1 MPQSVTIY
9 EAARELMLDWGV
21 PYAAAQVITLL
32 LAFLVVALLVIVLVL
47 LLVLLERRLIAWIQL
62 RPGPNRVGGRT
73 GILQTVA
80 DALKLLYK
88 EDIIPLNVDRP
99 TFLAAPYVVFVP
111 ALASLV
117 VMPFG
122 IALVSGSYKYYSV
135 ANLNIGLAYILATGA
150 IGIIGIIMAGWSSS
164 NKYALVGAMRT
175 VAQLI
180 SYEVPMVLSLI
191 SVALFA
197 GSLSLADIVQRQSS
211 TWAVVPLFFAFI
223 IFFICGLAETNRCP
237 FDLMEAESEIVAGF
251 HTEYS
256 GMRFALFFLA
266 EYLNMFVIAALITTC
281 FFGGWKGPVF
291 VIGWL
296 DPLFLGGWMGPTALG
311 VWAGLMSLGE
321 SGLWFTSFFL
331 FMAKTFFFVWCFIWF
346 RGTFPRIRVD
356 QLMAVAWKFLL
367 PLSVL
372 QLLIVGWGITYRNPL
387 FSANLIPSVTARE
400 AYEGG
405 MVASYKYMTLAQ
417 GLDAIS
423 KPELVA
429 FGWSVLGALVVVA
442 LLAGLFYRTV
452 KGYHPS
458 SEFLEEIRGVDG

>member
-9 EAARELMLDWGV
+9 EAARELMMGWGLS
-21 PYAAAQVITLL
+21 YAWAQVITLL
-32 LAFLVVALLVIVLVL
+32 LAFLVVALFVVVLVL

-111 ALASLV
+111 ALAALV

-122 IALVSGSYKYYSV
+122 VALISGSYKYYSV
-135 ANLNIGLAYILATGA
+135 ANLNIGLAYILAAGA
-150 IGIIGIIMAGWSSS
+150 IGVIGIIMAGWSSS
-164 NKYALVGAMRT
+164 NKYALIGSMRT

-197 GSLSLADIVQRQSS
+197 GSLSLVDIVQRQSS
-211 TWAVVPLFFAFI
+211 TWAFVPLFFAFI

-281 FFGGWKGPVF
+281 FFGGWKGPM
-291 VIGWL
+291 
-296 DPLFLGGWMGPTALG
+296 FLGE
-311 VWAGLMSLGE
+311 AGLWL
-321 SGLWFTSFFL
+321 TSFCW

-356 QLMAVAWKFLL
+356 QLMVVAWKFLL
-367 PLSVL
+367 PLSVV

-387 FSANLIPSVTARE
+387 FSANLIPSLTARE
-400 AYEGG
+400 AYAGG
-405 MVASYKYMTLAQ
+405 IMVSYKYMTLAE
-417 GLDAIS
+417 GLGAIS
-423 KPELVA
+423 KAELVA

-458 SEFLEEIRGVDG
+458 REFLEEIRAADG

>member
-1 MPQSVTIY
+1 MIPQSTTIY
-9 EAARELMLDWGV
+9 EAARGLMMGWGL
-21 PYAAAQVITLL
+21 PYAWAQVITLL
-32 LAFLVVALLVIVLVL
+32 LTFLVVALFVVVVVL

-111 ALASLV
+111 ALVSLV
-117 VMPFG
+117 VLPMG
-122 IALVSGSYKYYSV
+122 VALIGGSYKYLVV
-135 ANLNIGLAYILATGA
+135 ANLNIGLAFILATGA
-150 IGIIGIIMAGWSSS
+150 IGVIGIIMAGWSSS

-180 SYEVPMVLSLI
+180 SYEVPMVVALI

-197 GSLSLADIVQRQSS
+197 GSLSLVDIVQRQSS
-211 TWAVVPLFFAFI
+211 TWGFIPLFIAFI

-281 FFGGWKGPVF
+281 FFAGWKGPM
-291 VIGWL
+291 
-296 DPLFLGGWMGPTALG
+296 FLGEA
-311 VWAGLMSLGE
+311 
-321 SGLWFTSFFL
+321 GLWFTSIFWFL
-331 FMAKTFFFVWCFIWF
+331 AKTFFFLWCFIWF

-367 PLSVL
+367 PLSVV
-372 QLLIVGWGITYRNPL
+372 QLLVVGWGITYRNPL
-387 FSANLIPSVTARE
+387 FSANLIPSLTTAE
-400 AYEGG
+400 AYEARH
-405 MVASYKYMTLAQ
+405 VVEYKYMTLMG
-417 GLDAIS
+417 GLNAIS

-429 FGWSVLGALVVVA
+429 FGWSVLGAIVVIA
-442 LLAGLFYRTV
+442 LLAGIFYRTV

-458 SEFLEEIRGVDG
+458 REFLEEIRAADG